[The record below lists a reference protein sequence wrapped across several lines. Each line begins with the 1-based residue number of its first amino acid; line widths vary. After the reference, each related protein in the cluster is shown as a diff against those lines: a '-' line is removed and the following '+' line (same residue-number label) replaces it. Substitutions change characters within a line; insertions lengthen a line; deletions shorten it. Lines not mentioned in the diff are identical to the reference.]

1 VGFQITGGF
10 MAYFINALLVF
21 TFLILFLL
29 LFSTVAFGSALLV
42 FGRADKKREKPSLD
56 KD

>member
-1 VGFQITGGF
+1 

-21 TFLILFLL
+21 AFFILFLL
-29 LFSTVAFGSALLV
+29 IFSMVAFGSALLI
-42 FGRADKKREKPSLD
+42 FGKTDKRGKPSSE